1 MAVNLKNLP
10 DISFAPET
18 ASETETRILTAYEQI
33 ARVTLQP
40 GDPVR
45 LFLETLVYE
54 TIIQN
59 GVTNLAG
66 RQNLLAYASGGHL
79 DHLGALM
86 GVERIPA
93 QPSRCVLTF
102 AIGQPLDFALPIPAG
117 TRVATQDGKIAFATA
132 RMASIEPGQT
142 EASVAAFAVTTG
154 AEANGLVAGQLCQ
167 LVDPLP
173 YIISARNSSLSMA
186 GSDVES
192 DDRLRERIR
201 LAPESFT
208 VAGSV
213 GEYEARTLA
222 VSQDIEEVAVYSPE
236 PGVVDVRFTLVGG
249 ELPDAAMIALVKDA
263 LSSETVRPLTDMVLA
278 GAPDVVSYDI
288 RGAWYLRRQDA
299 AMLAT
304 VAAAVEKALAEFV
317 LWQRVKPGRDINP
330 SRLISVIE
338 QAGGKR
344 VHLESPAFTPL
355 TGIEVAREGDIDF
368 VFGGLEDD

>member
-1 MAVNLKNLP
+1 M
-10 DISFAPET
+10 
-18 ASETETRILTAYEQI
+18 
-33 ARVTLQP
+33 
-40 GDPVR
+40 
-45 LFLETLVYE
+45 
-54 TIIQN
+54 
-59 GVTNLAG
+59 
-66 RQNLLAYASGGHL
+66 
-79 DHLGALM
+79 
-86 GVERIPA
+86 
-93 QPSRCVLTF
+93 
-102 AIGQPLDFALPIPAG
+102 
-117 TRVATQDGKIAFATA
+117 
-132 RMASIEPGQT
+132 
-142 EASVAAFAVTTG
+142 
-154 AEANGLVAGQLCQ
+154 
-167 LVDPLP
+167 
-173 YIISARNSSLSMA
+173 
-186 GSDVES
+186 ES

-355 TGIEVAREGDIDF
+355 TGIEVAREGDIDL